1 MATVKCF
8 VFNPFQ
14 ENTYVLFDET
24 RECVIIDPGMYDAEE
39 ENELKNFIESENL
52 KPVKL
57 LNTHCHIDHIFGN
70 RFVLNTFQIPF
81 YAHQMETD
89 NLEKAALYGN
99 IFGVKLGVQPKP
111 DFFLKENDEVSFG
124 NTKLKVLFTPGHSA
138 GSVSFYSEPDGYVIG
153 GDVLFQ
159 RSIGRTDLPGGDYD
173 TLIRSITSQL
183 LPLGDDI
190 VVYSGHGPETT
201 VGEERAKNPFLN

>member
-173 TLIRSITSQL
+173 TLIRSIASF
-183 LPLGDDI
+183 
-190 VVYSGHGPETT
+190 
-201 VGEERAKNPFLN
+201 RR